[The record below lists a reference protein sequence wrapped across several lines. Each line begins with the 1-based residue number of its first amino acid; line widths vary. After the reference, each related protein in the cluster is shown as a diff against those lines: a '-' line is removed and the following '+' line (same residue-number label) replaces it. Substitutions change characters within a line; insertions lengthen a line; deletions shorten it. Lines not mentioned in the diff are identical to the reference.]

1 MLSTID
7 LKTLPPDLQATLSKK
22 ETDGERW
29 LRLVKDSVVFAFAVI
44 LLIIAAYWSLKTMSD
59 PAASAEN
66 KHTAQTMITAI
77 VGGLIGYLLKK

>member
-1 MLSTID
+1 MSTID

-22 ETDGERW
+22 ETDGERR
-29 LRLVKDSVVFAFAVI
+29 LRLIKDSVVFTFAVI

-59 PAASAEN
+59 PTADADN
-66 KHTAQTMITAI
+66 KHTAQTIITAI